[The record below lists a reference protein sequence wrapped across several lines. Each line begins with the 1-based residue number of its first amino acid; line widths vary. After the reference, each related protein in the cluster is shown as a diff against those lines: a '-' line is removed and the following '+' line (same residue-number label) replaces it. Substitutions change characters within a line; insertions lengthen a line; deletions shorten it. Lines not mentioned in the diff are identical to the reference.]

1 MFLILGLR
9 YFLITQSEVMRL
21 ACETTTCKD
30 FNLNQ
35 IMTNPYNPTN
45 ILLRKKKSQFELEQ
59 TGLAKEALMVKNINY
74 NRRRRNENGS
84 LKMRGCIPYS
94 T

>member
-1 MFLILGLR
+1 MQGLQ
-9 YFLITQSEVMRL
+9 FEPNNDKSLQPNKHFAE
-21 ACETTTCKD
+21 
-30 FNLNQ
+30 
-35 IMTNPYNPTN
+35 
-45 ILLRKKKSQFELEQ
+45 KKKSQFELEQ

-84 LKMRGCIPYS
+84 LKLRGCIPYS